1 VNARVTPSRLR
12 RNAARKTIK
21 NVVALDAFGNLPN
34 MSAGELAVRLPGV
47 ASQFDDEGN
56 VTGVIIRG
64 SPSTM
69 NRVNVDGN
77 LMSNVGGF
85 SRQFQ
90 THSLTGA
97 MFEQLEVIKGHT
109 PDQTADS
116 LGGTVN
122 LKTRSPL
129 SMKEKR
135 RFLRCEQCVQ
145 RTATDLYVPGVA
157 SAARDLRRTVADV
170 WG

>member
-1 VNARVTPSRLR
+1 
-12 RNAARKTIK
+12 
-21 NVVALDAFGNLPN
+21 
-34 MSAGELAVRLPGV
+34 
-47 ASQFDDEGN
+47 
-56 VTGVIIRG
+56 
-64 SPSTM
+64 
-69 NRVNVDGN
+69 
-77 LMSNVGGF
+77 
-85 SRQFQ
+85 
-90 THSLTGA
+90 